1 MNPSV
6 HKIIIQ
12 AILDVSKERFPE
24 TNFKKSLGLIIH
36 EFQDQITIDEN
47 RHPDASPSR
56 VGRRPESPVVDS
68 WRIWSGGPPDT
79 DRGCWWVNCTFS
91 LTVDFIENI
100 FRGPSARVATG
111 VSYLDT
117 RNNVGRLTWGT
128 LLRYLVFI
136 NKDSEEWIPLKME
149 GEYGWGDHLSCVS
162 NFFLEMVEDVG
173 HPRFD
178 FLSRVPEYWTQ
189 TFNDKEAEYME
200 TISRDRAR
208 ELGYLVPESPEEPMP
223 EPEPEPEPEP
233 DPVQQSNESV
243 RVLQDMIDSIARGE
257 KPELNEGEYLQLSQS
272 LKGFFQSSE

>member
-1 MNPSV
+1 MNPSA

-12 AILDVSKERFPE
+12 ALMDVSKGSIPK

-36 EFQDQITIDEN
+36 EFQDQITIDED
-47 RHPDASPSR
+47 RHPDASLSR
-56 VGRRPESPVVDS
+56 VSRRPESRILDS
-68 WRIWSGGPPDT
+68 WRIWYEGPLDT
-79 DRGCWWVNCTFS
+79 DRGCWWGFCTHS

-100 FRGPSARVATG
+100 FIRDLWRE
-111 VSYLDT
+111 
-117 RNNVGRLTWGT
+117 RCFQNITWGT
-128 LLRYLVFI
+128 LLRYLKFI
-136 NKDSEEWIPLKME
+136 NTDSEGWIPLNT
-149 GEYGWGDHLSCVS
+149 GSQWDDHLFCVS

-173 HPRFD
+173 HPHFV
-178 FLSRVPEYWTQ
+178 FLSSVPDYWVR

-200 TISRDRAR
+200 IISRYRAR
-208 ELGYLVPESPEEPMP
+208 ELGYFVP

-243 RVLQDMIDSIARGE
+243 RLLQDMIDSIAHGE